1 MALMAVMKEVVHLN
15 EGLINAFSFLVFFL
29 VLGVDSV
36 IIWLLLRPYRSD
48 RGLFSKTDLKKL
60 NTNELGEPEPL
71 SPREPAFRVTEHTTH
86 TLESRKG

>member
-60 NTNELGEPEPL
+60 NTNELGEPEQL